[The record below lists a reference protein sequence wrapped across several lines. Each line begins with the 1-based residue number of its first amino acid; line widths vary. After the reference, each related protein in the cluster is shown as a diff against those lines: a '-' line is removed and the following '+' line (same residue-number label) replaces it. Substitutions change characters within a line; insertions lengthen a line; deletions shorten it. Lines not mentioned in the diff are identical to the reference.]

1 MPFLKLVKTGTDIKF
16 MKIKRLTLLVSSFL
30 FLLSL
35 NYGCTAPGVLATGG
49 GTTMVIAEGDRSV
62 GTVIDDATIKV
73 QIGAKF
79 ISSKEN
85 LFLNIDTSVIEGRV
99 LLTGIVKNQESRI
112 EAVKIV
118 WGVEGVKEVINEI
131 EIGDKASIKE
141 YANDVWITTQIKA
154 LAARD
159 IGLRFISYNVETI
172 RGKVYLAGITSRPEQ
187 LKALVDIANSVKGV
201 KEVVNYV
208 VVKE

>member
-1 MPFLKLVKTGTDIKF
+1 MIKSIIMVIGLVFLSIG
-16 MKIKRLTLLVSSFL
+16 
-30 FLLSL
+30 
-35 NYGCTAPGVLATGG
+35 YGCSPAGFLASSGA
-49 GTTMVIAEGDRSV
+49 TTMVVAEGDKSL
-62 GTVIDDATIKV
+62 GTAVDDATIK
-73 QIGAKF
+73 F
-79 ISSKEN
+79 NISRKLLISENN
-85 LFLNIDTSVIEGRV
+85 LFVNIDTSIVEGMV

-118 WGVEGVKEVINEI
+118 WEVDGVIEVINEI
-131 EIGDKASIKE
+131 EIGDKTSIKE

-159 IGLRFISYNVETI
+159 IGLRFISYNIETI

-187 LKALVDIANSVKGV
+187 LETLVNITKSVKGV

-208 VVKE
+208 VIKE

>member
-1 MPFLKLVKTGTDIKF
+1 MIRPIILVVG
-16 MKIKRLTLLVSSFL
+16 LVFL
-30 FLLSL
+30 FIG
-35 NYGCTAPGVLATGG
+35 YGCSPVGVLASGG
-49 GTTMVIAEGDRSV
+49 ATTMVVAEGDKSL
-62 GTVIDDATIKV
+62 GTVVDDATIKLN
-73 QIGAKF
+73 
-79 ISSKEN
+79 ISRKLLISENN
-85 LFLNIDTSVIEGRV
+85 LFINIDTNVVEGMV

-118 WGVEGVKEVINEI
+118 WEVVGVKEVINEI
-131 EIGDKASIKE
+131 EIGDKTSIKE

-159 IGLRFISYNVETI
+159 IGLRSISYNIETI

-187 LKALVDIANSVKGV
+187 LETLVNITKSVKGV

-208 VVKE
+208 VIKE

>member
-1 MPFLKLVKTGTDIKF
+1 MIRSVILIFGLAI
-16 MKIKRLTLLVSSFL
+16 
-30 FLLSL
+30 LSIF
-35 NYGCTAPGVLATGG
+35 YGCSPVGVLASGG
-49 GTTMVIAEGDRSV
+49 ATTMVVAEGDKSL
-62 GTVIDDATIKV
+62 GTVVDDATMKLNISR
-73 QIGAKF
+73 KF
-79 ISSKEN
+79 LNSENN
-85 LFLNIDTSVIEGRV
+85 LFINIDTSVVEGMV

-118 WGVEGVKEVINEI
+118 WEVDGVKEVINEI

-159 IGLRFISYNVETI
+159 IGFRFISYNIETI
-172 RGKVYLAGITSRPEQ
+172 GGKVFLAGITSRPEQ
-187 LKALVDIANSVKGV
+187 LEILVNITKSVKGV

-208 VVKE
+208 VIKE

>member
-1 MPFLKLVKTGTDIKF
+1 MFRLIILVTGLVFL
-16 MKIKRLTLLVSSFL
+16 SF
-30 FLLSL
+30 S
-35 NYGCTAPGVLATGG
+35 YGCSPVGVLASGG
-49 GTTMVIAEGDRSV
+49 ASTMVVAEGDKSL
-62 GTVIDDATIKV
+62 GTAVDDATIKLN
-73 QIGAKF
+73 
-79 ISSKEN
+79 ISRKLLISKNN
-85 LFLNIDTSVIEGRV
+85 LFINIDTSVVEGMV

-118 WGVEGVKEVINEI
+118 WEVDGVKEVINEI
-131 EIGDKASIKE
+131 EIGEKTSIKE

-159 IGLRFISYNVETI
+159 IGLRSISYNVETI
-172 RGKVYLAGITSRPEQ
+172 KGKVYLAGITSRPEQ
-187 LKALVDIANSVKGV
+187 LEALVNIIKNIKGV